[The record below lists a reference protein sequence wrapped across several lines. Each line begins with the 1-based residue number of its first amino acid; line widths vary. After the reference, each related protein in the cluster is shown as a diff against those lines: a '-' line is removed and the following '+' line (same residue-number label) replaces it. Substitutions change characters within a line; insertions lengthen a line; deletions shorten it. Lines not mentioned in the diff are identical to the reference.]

1 VPEGLVFEPRPAQPG
16 GPPILVGGMSRA
28 ALGRA
33 ALRGD
38 GWLAF
43 QRGEL
48 DPGKLADL
56 LETLENLR
64 GEAGRIDKPF
74 SYVMR
79 LHSSPRMEPR
89 LSEFAI
95 QVQELGFDELVIN
108 PSWED
113 LGEVQRLID
122 QIKDAVST
130 GGAS

>member
-1 VPEGLVFEPRPAQPG
+1 MQTLQFLCRIEL
-16 GPPILVGGMSRA
+16 
-28 ALGRA
+28 
-33 ALRGD
+33 
-38 GWLAF
+38 WCKT
-43 QRGEL
+43 RGEL

-95 QVQELGFDELVIN
+95 HQVRKLGFNELVIN

-122 QIKDAVST
+122 QVKDAVST

>member
-1 VPEGLVFEPRPAQPG
+1 VRRSSCRRVWSS
-16 GPPILVGGMSRA
+16 SRDPHSRT

-95 QVQELGFDELVIN
+95 QVRELGFNELVIN

-122 QIKDAVST
+122 QVKDAVST

>member
-1 VPEGLVFEPRPAQPG
+1 
-16 GPPILVGGMSRA
+16 MSRA
-28 ALGRA
+28 ALKRA

-48 DPGKLADL
+48 DPEKLAQL

-64 GEAGRIDKPF
+64 GEFGRLDQPF
-74 SYVMR
+74 SSVMR
-79 LHSSPRMEPR
+79 LHTPPEMAPR

-95 QVQELGFDELVIN
+95 QVQELGFDELIIT

-113 LGEVQRLID
+113 LAEVQRLIN
-122 QIKDAVST
+122 QVKGTVSA